1 MAVYLCSCGPSES
14 LEQISVQ
21 SQPSYPGGS
30 TWYFKQGKVAQHRD
44 KSSSHHYLA
53 LRNII
58 SDRHYDAETTNNMFC
73 SASSAGVKMVT
84 FTGPVIYLWLFG
96 RSSHFPISTLFFI
109 LSLFPQGRREGW
121 TEGRRTE
128 TKIMCLGRGQSAH
141 FVIMYLLW
149 KSACLTRH
157 GAGNRSNLKV
167 FLLPSNTRKMILYF
181 KVFFKQ

>member
-96 RSSHFPISTLFFI
+96 GVQPLPHLNLIFYIKFISPRKEGGMNRGTEDWDRDHVSRKGAISTFCDYVFIVKICLFNKAW
-109 LSLFPQGRREGW
+109 SR
-121 TEGRRTE
+121 
-128 TKIMCLGRGQSAH
+128 
-141 FVIMYLLW
+141 
-149 KSACLTRH
+149 
-157 GAGNRSNLKV
+157 
-167 FLLPSNTRKMILYF
+167 
-181 KVFFKQ
+181 